1 MMNTTSAQKISS
13 RVSNMAESATLLMS
27 KLARELRAEG
37 HDVIS
42 LSLGEPDFDTP
53 VHIKNFAKKALD
65 EGYTKYTPVPGLPEL
80 REAIITKLKRDNN
93 LDHSIDE
100 IVVSNGA
107 KQSIFNICMALL
119 DPGDEVA
126 VLAPF
131 WVSYSEIIKL
141 AGGVPVYVSA
151 GIEDDFKIKP
161 EQLAAALTDKTK
173 FVIFSS
179 PCNPTGSVYTEAEL
193 SAISK
198 VILSKPDVMV
208 VSDEIYEYINF
219 IGNHI
224 SIGALAN
231 MKERTIT
238 VNGFAKGFAMTG
250 WRLGYMAAPS
260 WVAKACVKI
269 QGQVTSGA
277 NAFSQKA
284 GAEALLAD
292 LTATHEMKAA
302 FAARRELVI
311 NLLNEIPNFKVNHP
325 KGAFYVFPD
334 ISAYL
339 GKKFQDGTHFKDDSE
354 FALYL
359 LKTAHVAIVAGSA
372 FGAPGCIR
380 ISYAAS
386 EETLTEA
393 MGRIKN
399 CLAKLA

>member
-1 MMNTTSAQKISS
+1 METTNAFKISS

-27 KLARELRAEG
+27 KLARQLRGEG

-53 VHIKNFAKKALD
+53 SHIKDFAKKALD
-65 EGYTKYTPVPGLPEL
+65 EGYTKYTPVSGLPEL
-80 REAIITKLKRDNN
+80 REAIITKFKRDNHLEYGMN
-93 LDHSIDE
+93 E

-126 VLAPF
+126 VLTPY
-131 WVSYSEIIKL
+131 WVSYSAIIKL
-141 AGGVPVYVSA
+141 AGGTPVYVGEA
-151 GIEDDFKIKP
+151 I
-161 EQLAAALTDKTK
+161 TDKTK

-179 PCNPTGSVYTEAEL
+179 PCNPTGSVYTKEDL
-193 SAISK
+193 TAISE
-198 VILSKPDVMV
+198 VILEHPGLMV
-208 VSDEIYEYINF
+208 VADEIYEYINF
-219 IGNHI
+219 TDTHI
-224 SIGALAN
+224 SIGALPN

-250 WRLGYMAAPS
+250 WRLGYMGAPA
-260 WVAKACVKI
+260 WVAAACAKI

-277 NAFSQKA
+277 TAFGQKA
-284 GAEALLAD
+284 GADALLAD
-292 LTATHEMKAA
+292 LGPTHTMKEA
-302 FAARRELVI
+302 FAKRRELVI
-311 NLLNEIPNFKVNHP
+311 NKLNEIPNFKVNQP

-334 ISAYL
+334 ISAYI
-339 GKKFQDGTHFKDDSE
+339 GKTFSDGTHFEDDNA

-359 LKTAHVAIVAGSA
+359 LKQAHVAIVSGSA

-393 MGRIKN
+393 IRRIKD
-399 CLAKLA
+399 CLGKLA